1 MHLED
6 RLGLGSKYLKLTK
19 PGIIMG
25 NAITAAAGFMLAC
38 RGHFSLGLF
47 LAAIAGLSL
56 IVAAGC
62 VFNNYMDRDTD
73 KKMSRTQT
81 RALATG
87 SVSVRAAL
95 IFAIILGTA
104 GSAILALFTNA
115 LTLFIAL
122 VGFVIYVFFYGLL
135 KYRTMYG
142 TEIGSIAGAVPPV
155 VGYCAVSNLLDGG
168 AFLIF
173 LIIALWQMPHFFA
186 IALFRSKEYAA
197 ASIPVLPLVKGIDT
211 TKFRMVFYTMA
222 FIAST
227 ILLTFFG
234 YTGYV
239 YLTITTLL
247 GFTWLLLCLK
257 GFKATSNERWA
268 HKMFRFSLV
277 VVTILCL
284 MISVDCLL

>member
-1 MHLED
+1 MVT
-6 RLGLGSKYLKLTK
+6 KYIKLTK

-25 NAITAAAGFMLAC
+25 NAITAAAGFMLAS
-38 RGHFSLGLF
+38 RGHFNPWLF
-47 LAAIAGLSL
+47 LAAILGLSL

-87 SVSVRAAL
+87 SISVQNAL
-95 IFAIILGTA
+95 IFAIILGVL
-104 GSAILALFTNA
+104 GVSVLALFTNL

-122 VGFVIYVFFYGLL
+122 TGFVIYVFFYGLL

-155 VGYCAVSNLLDGG
+155 VGYCAVSHQLDGG
-168 AFLIF
+168 ALLLF

-197 ASIPVLPLVKGIDT
+197 ASIPVLPLVKGIQM
-211 TKFRMVFYTMA
+211 TKIRMVFYTLA

-227 ILLTFFG
+227 LLLTFYG
-234 YTGYV
+234 YTGYL
-239 YLTITTLL
+239 YLTITILL
-247 GFTWLLLCLK
+247 GLTWLLLCLK
-257 GFKATSNERWA
+257 GFKAPSNERWA
-268 HKMFRFSLV
+268 HKMFRFSLI
-277 VVTILCL
+277 VVTILCI
-284 MISVDCLL
+284 MISIDVI